1 VLSEVAGIQG
11 LAHSSF
17 YLVLRRKYLMSLDVF
32 KLDGR
37 VALVTGGNRGLGF
50 AMSRALAEAGA
61 DVVVTSRRL
70 EKAQAS
76 AAALAKETGRR
87 TLGLA
92 VDVTDAQQVKA
103 MIDATIQEFGHIDIL
118 VNNAGINI
126 RKPLEEFDEAS
137 WDQVQNTNLKA
148 PFLCSRAVVP
158 HMKQQQHGR
167 IINVSSMLGL
177 TGLPERS
184 AYCSS
189 KGGVIQLTKVL
200 ALELAPYNVTVNA
213 LCPGPF
219 ATELNTP
226 VINNP
231 QANQFFLDHIPLGRW
246 GQPEEI
252 GGAIVFLASN
262 ASSFMTGAAL
272 VFDGGW
278 TAE

>member
-1 VLSEVAGIQG
+1 
-11 LAHSSF
+11 
-17 YLVLRRKYLMSLDVF
+17 MSLDVF

-61 DVVVTSRRL
+61 DVVVTSRQL
-70 EKAQAS
+70 EKAQVS
-76 AAALAKETGRR
+76 AAELAQATGRR

-92 VDVTDAQQVKA
+92 VDVTDAQQVEA
-103 MIDATIQEFGHIDIL
+103 MIEAVMQEFGHLDIL

-148 PFLCSRAVVP
+148 PFLCSRAVASS
-158 HMKQQQHGR
+158 MKQQRSGR
-167 IINVSSMLGL
+167 IINVASMLAL
-177 TGLPERS
+177 TGLAERS

-231 QANQFFLDHIPLGRW
+231 SANQFFLDHIALKRW